1 MEEFKVTFV
10 GETVNEWIDRIKQNR
25 ILKEACS
32 PYYIIDLV
40 KKFVDFCDEFF
51 VSRFDY
57 VKDKGELY
65 RIYNIVYHAVID
77 LELQNAE
84 GFASLMSF
92 FVNNLT
98 DDNDDTHQVI
108 LNGFCTSVLEEI
120 GLITIYTRLFDEYY
134 ENRTIDQIVADTE
147 YSHWIYSMGR
157 INHYY
162 HIIDYT
168 KMSYLSRL
176 VPVVER
182 YKDVFYVPERKEN

>member
-1 MEEFKVTFV
+1 MEELKVTFV

-25 ILKEACS
+25 ILKEACR
-32 PYYIIDLV
+32 PYFIQDIV
-40 KKFVDFCDEFF
+40 KKFVEFCDESF
-51 VSRFDY
+51 VRRFY
-57 VKDKGELY
+57 HVKDKGELY

-98 DDNDDTHQVI
+98 EDNDSTHQVI

-120 GLITIYTRLFDEYY
+120 SLITIYTRLFDEYY

-147 YSHWIYSMGR
+147 YSEHSMR
-157 INHYY
+157 RVNQYY

-168 KMSYLSRL
+168 KMSYLSKL